1 MRVHR
6 AYQTLPSTARGCV
19 VAIGNF
25 DGVHRG
31 HKALIDAARREA
43 DRLGAAVGIITF
55 EPHPLQL
62 LRPAI
67 APKRLT
73 PFRTKVKALAAHG
86 VDTVFALTFN
96 QALRERSPEAFVKD
110 VLGEGL
116 GVRHVVVGYDFRFGH
131 KASGDVAT
139 LIGLGKRFGFGVTRV
154 DPVSWHGE
162 ICSSSRIR
170 AAVAEGDVAVAADL
184 LGHPFVVEGRV
195 VGGDRRGRGL
205 GFPTANIRP
214 PDPKSPYGPVLW
226 PEAGVYA
233 VRAGWQDGDQ
243 AIIADG
249 AANIGVRPTFDDG
262 QGRLLEIHLL
272 DREVNLYG
280 KRLCCQFIQRIRR
293 ELPFAEV
300 EGLKAA
306 MAKDCADA
314 RDILAKVPPNPY
326 IENIVLMGGRGR

>member
-6 AYQTLPSTARGCV
+6 AYQALPSASRGCV

-31 HKALIDAARREA
+31 HKALIDAACRQA
-43 DRLGAAVGIITF
+43 NGLGAAVGVITF

-62 LRPAI
+62 LRPEM

-73 PFRTKVKALAAHG
+73 PFRTKVKALAALG
-86 VDTVFALTFN
+86 VDAVFALTFN
-96 QALRERSPEAFVKD
+96 QALREQSPDAFVKN
-110 VLGEGL
+110 VLAEGL
-116 GVRHVVVGYDFRFGH
+116 GVRHAVVGYDFRFGH

-139 LIGLGKRFGFGVTRV
+139 LRDLGKRFGFGVTTV
-154 DPVSWHGE
+154 DPVTWHGD

-170 AAVAEGDVAVAADL
+170 AAVAEGAVAAAADL
-184 LGHPFVVEGRV
+184 FGHPFVVEGRV
-195 VGGDRRGRGL
+195 TGGDRRGRDL

-214 PDPKSPYGPVLW
+214 PDSKSPYGPVLW

-233 VRAGWQDGDQ
+233 VRAGWQEGDR
-243 AIIADG
+243 AVIADG
-249 AANIGVRPTFDDG
+249 AANIGLRPTFDDD

-272 DREVNLYG
+272 DRKVDLYG
-280 KRLCCQFIQRIRR
+280 MRLCCQFIERLRR

-300 EGLKAA
+300 ESLKAA
-306 MAKDCADA
+306 MTKDCNDA
-314 RDILAKVPPNPY
+314 REILAKTPPCPY
-326 IENIVLMGGRGR
+326 IEKIVFMGGSDR

>member
-1 MRVHR
+1 D
-6 AYQTLPSTARGCV
+6 SRGCV

-43 DRLGAAVGIITF
+43 DQLGAAVGIITF

-73 PFRTKVKALAAHG
+73 PFRTKVKALAALG
-86 VDTVFALTFN
+86 VDAVFALTFN
-96 QALRERSPEAFVKD
+96 QALRKRSPGAFVKD

-139 LIGLGKRFGFGVTRV
+139 LGNLGKRFGFGVTKV

-162 ICSSSRIR
+162 ICSSSRVR
-170 AAVAEGDVAVAADL
+170 AVVAEGDVAMAADL
-184 LGHPFVVEGRV
+184 LGHPFAVEGRV
-195 VGGDRRGRGL
+195 VGGDRRGREL

-233 VRAGWQDGDQ
+233 VRAGWRDGGE
-243 AIIADG
+243 AIVADG
-249 AANIGVRPTFDDG
+249 AANIGLRPTFDDG

-272 DREVNLYG
+272 DRKVDLYG
-280 KRLCCQFIQRIRR
+280 KRICCQFIQRIRR

-306 MAKDCADA
+306 VAKDCVDA
-314 RDILAKVPPNPY
+314 RDILAKVPLDAY
-326 IENIVLMGGRGR
+326 LKV

>member
-1 MRVHR
+1 MNVHR
-6 AYQTLPSTARGCV
+6 AYQALPPAARGCV

-31 HKALIDAARREA
+31 HKALIDEARREA
-43 DRLGAAVGIITF
+43 DRQSAAVGVITF

-62 LRPAI
+62 LRPEV

-73 PFRTKVKALAAHG
+73 PFRTKVKALKALG
-86 VDTVFALTFN
+86 VEAVFALTFN

-131 KASGDVAT
+131 KASGDVAA
-139 LIGLGKRFGFGVTRV
+139 LINHGKRFGFGVSKV
-154 DPVSWHGE
+154 EPVTWHGE

-170 AAVAEGDVAVAADL
+170 TAVAEGDVATAADL
-184 LGHPFVVEGRV
+184 LGHAFIVEGRV
-195 VGGDRRGRGL
+195 VGGDRRGRKL

-233 VRAGWQDGDQ
+233 VRAGWQEGDDT
-243 AIIADG
+243 IVADG
-249 AANIGVRPTFDDG
+249 AANIGHRPTFDDS

-272 DREVNLYG
+272 DRKADLYG
-280 KRLCCQFIQRIRR
+280 KRLCCQFVQRIRR

-306 MAKDCADA
+306 MEKDCAAA
-314 RDILAKVPPNPY
+314 RDILARAPLDAYMKV
-326 IENIVLMGGRGR
+326 